1 MTRRG
6 RWKSQVDGQPQRE
19 TCPRTFPRFP
29 PRLEIAPKTKARDFH
44 IPTATGPSLSL
55 QVRLRAALATD
66 PRGCVAKRHH
76 RTQKKG
82 GPAKKYLTGIAVF
95 RDALPGY

>member
-1 MTRRG
+1 M
-6 RWKSQVDGQPQRE
+6 
-19 TCPRTFPRFP
+19 
-29 PRLEIAPKTKARDFH
+29 EIAPETKARDFH

-95 RDALPGY
+95 RDALPLKSFGIVPCLSPRRGDIK